1 MADVPSATGDK
12 MLGQAE
18 ELLPAFLRRV
28 DTSSRAVQVLI
39 VCHVR
44 RLYPIKRE
52 LQRARCQ
59 LHSLRTSVVYAGMP
73 MVKNR
78 EMLRSSCPH
87 IVLGTPGRIRSLI
100 RQGDLQLGD
109 SAQLLLDDPL
119 GCLEQ
124 SDLTDLKSLI
134 SQARKRK
141 QEVDSATPSAEE
153 APKRCRSSLEEERV
167 HALSGLAH
175 HCVRVAARDR
185 DMKLCQFLDALDF
198 DQVVIFV
205 NSTATASRLEKKLVE
220 DGFPAIAVHAALEE
234 KERSL
239 RYECFRNF
247 EKRILVTS
255 DDQRKAKAERVN
267 LVFGYDVPE
276 SSEMYLHRAA
286 HIDHSRVRGNVVTFA
301 SSEEEASFEEVRR
314 ELHIEL
320 AEPFGMDCTASA

>member
-1 MADVPSATGDK
+1 MVVADVPSATGDK

-44 RLYPIKRE
+44 RLYPVKRE

-78 EMLRSSCPH
+78 DMLRSSCPH

-185 DMKLCQFLDALDF
+185 DMKMCQFLDALDF

-220 DGFPAIAVHAALEE
+220 E

-255 DDQRKAKAERVN
+255 DDQRKAEAERVN